1 MLYFSTHTHSH
12 SHTLTLHTLTLHT
25 LTLHT
30 HTQPLLGWPF
40 YLPLALCGFHPH
52 AFAAHAQL
60 NVLFMYWIHTDLID
74 RLPFGLEYV
83 NRTMMLIG
91 CFDLI
96 DRLPIDL
103 EYVIRRIMCD
113 TASYYTRYTPFIHP
127 LLTYIHHITPLTHL

>member
-12 SHTLTLHTLTLHT
+12 CTHCTRC
-25 LTLHT
+25 T

-96 DRLPIDL
+96 DRLPFGL

-113 TASYYTRYTPFIHP
+113 TASYYTTGIHP
-127 LLTYIHHITPLTHL
+127 LHTLYCHIYTI